1 MKKLAPAIP
10 VIAAAGI
17 LAALAVAGNSN
28 VPTTISIDT
37 NGSITQG
44 TDTNLFIAGRVASS
58 NPKCLPNR
66 KLNVKGIYD
75 TETTKRPF
83 DTAVTSGRGGYNA
96 IGPQKH
102 AGHDITA
109 AQLSV
114 KPKDIGTKRHPKRC
128 GGHKITIG

>member
-28 VPTTISIDT
+28 VPTTISIDRD
-37 NGSITQG
+37 GAITQG
-44 TDTNLFIAGRVASS
+44 TDTNVFIVGRVASS

-66 KLNVKGIYD
+66 RVKVKGLYD
-75 TETTKRPF
+75 TETKKQPF

-114 KPKDIGTKRHPKRC
+114 VPKDIGTKRHPKRC
-128 GGHKITIG
+128 GGRRTTIG